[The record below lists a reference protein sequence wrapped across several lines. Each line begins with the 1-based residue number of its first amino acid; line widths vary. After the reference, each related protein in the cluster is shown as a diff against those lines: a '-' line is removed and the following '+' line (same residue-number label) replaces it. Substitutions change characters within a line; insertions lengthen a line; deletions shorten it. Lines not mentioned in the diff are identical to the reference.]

1 MKITYANLKGF
12 KRFHLGKISELEAEF
27 HAPVTVITA
36 ANGWGKALAN
46 HTPIYTNHGWKTMGT
61 LEMTDKVVS
70 WTGEFVDLEGI
81 YPQGKKTLWK
91 VIFEDRFIFAD
102 ANHLWTIFC
111 RSRASDTSYCKMVV
125 TTSRLKFLLDKDI
138 CHEICVPLQ
147 QNTNLRR
154 VTHFWTLMKRHGV
167 TKDLVKELQLGAKV
181 KISNLTTSDRWKLLN
196 AVRALGGCAKL
207 YSRDALIVYKLD
219 YRPENLTLEDLK
231 TGFYPLLQVK
241 KIVVTNKE
249 EECTCIRVKH
259 PDHLFVVGDSI
270 VTHNSSLLR
279 ELNPLPSVRTD
290 YERDGR
296 KEIHITHEGHLY
308 KVISDFSNRVSPHS
322 FEMDGVEL
330 NNGHTTD
337 VQMELVAQHFG
348 LTPAVRDLIYN
359 KTEMCSL
366 TRANRKTLFL
376 SINPL
381 DLSLIVPAYKTA
393 MSDFKDCKANL
404 QLLYSRKAE
413 LESKMI
419 KPEILAQHIKTKEEL
434 SNDLVEIDK
443 ILYSLEQHVRGLK
456 NQYADELNYRQ
467 ICINQNR
474 PLLPGKEILAEC
486 NSLLKKISDWV
497 DIPRGEEF
505 NVKKESL
512 RVSQEQ
518 LNTRKADIAASIKT
532 LSTEIDEYQRHL
544 ESAADRPVS
553 KIEDELKE
561 LDKELEKYKNLPANP
576 IPFQLLDRYRE
587 LTKSLSEIL
596 YVFRDSTAK
605 MLDPAVLSKK
615 FTELAEFT
623 TKTQTLS
630 SELSSLKNVISEEE
644 AEIVKH
650 SDKAQVPKNCQS
662 TTCGL
667 RQLFQ
672 QRLERVTSSLKAHQ
686 NKCALTEKT
695 YQETLKQFNQ
705 LQTELTP
712 YSEAHLLDRYHS
724 LYSALKND
732 NFLSWRDW
740 DKDLLDLVNTQPFLI
755 VKELNELID
764 GSQLAYERDQ
774 LLSKKQKL
782 TTELEVLMKSSGAS
796 LEFLTKKLKEKEELV
811 SSKLQQLN
819 EITESI
825 KEVDSS
831 YASYVEYSLAMD
843 KITSMQ
849 QQYDKG
855 EKALIVAQAI
865 TYWSNLGRKFT
876 EAKKVI
882 SEELRKLETLVQDQQ
897 VLKRTYSSETVNLI
911 DSIEK
916 DKKIYD
922 LITQSLSPNSGFPH
936 KSMVKYLN
944 ALINNVNYFLSQVW
958 NYKLRLLPV
967 PADENL
973 DYAFRIEVANDTA
986 GDINVLSEGQTEIV
1000 NLVWVLT
1007 ILFQM
1012 KLLNKIPLYA
1022 DELGRTFDSTH
1033 RFKLLGFLN
1042 QLIDNKYIEQMFLV
1056 SHYSVFTTG
1065 FTDSEVICLSPDQM
1079 NDMPQGVNE
1088 HVRIGTF

>member
-27 HAPVTVITA
+27 HSPVTVITA

-46 HTPIYTNHGWKTMGT
+46 STAIYTDHGWKTMGT
-61 LEMTDKVVS
+61 LEITDKVSS
-70 WTGEFVDLEGI
+70 WTGEMVELEGI
-81 YPQGKKTLWK
+81 YPQGEKTLWK
-91 VIFEDRFIFAD
+91 VIFEDRCIFTD
-102 ANHLWTIFC
+102 ENHLWTIFY
-111 RSRASDTSYCKMVV
+111 RTKEDDIDYQSANA
-125 TTSRLKFLLDKDI
+125 TTVQLQELLDSKSFY
-138 CHEICVPLQ
+138 EICVPLV
-147 QNTNLRR
+147 QNTKSYRFTRL
-154 VTHFWTLMKRHGV
+154 WTQLKQHGV
-167 TKDLVKELQLGAKV
+167 TRELVRELKLGAKV
-181 KISNLTTSDRWKLLN
+181 RIKNLAAKDRWNLAN
-196 AVRALGGCAKL
+196 TVRAMGGCARL
-207 YSRDALIVYKLD
+207 SGRSGLIVYKLD
-219 YRPENLTLEDLK
+219 FRPSHLTLEDLK

-241 KIVVTNKE
+241 HVSITEKK

-259 PDHLFVVGDSI
+259 PDHLFVAGDAVVS
-270 VTHNSSLLR
+270 HNSSLLR

-404 QLLYSRKAE
+404 QLLYSRKSE
-413 LESKMI
+413 LESKMV

-443 ILYSLEQHVRGLK
+443 ILYSLEQHVCNLH
-456 NQYADELNYRQ
+456 NQYSDELNYRQ
-467 ICINQNR
+467 TCVNQNR
-474 PLLPGKEILAEC
+474 PLLPKNEILTEC
-486 NSLLKKISDWV
+486 HNLLRKMSDWAN
-497 DIPRGEEF
+497 IPRGDEF
-505 NVKKESL
+505 LAQKEKL
-512 RVSQEQ
+512 RASQEQ
-518 LNTRKADIAASIKT
+518 LNTRKADIATSIKT
-532 LSTEIDEYQRHL
+532 LSTEIDEYHHHL

-561 LDKELEKYKNLPANP
+561 LDKELEKYKNLPVDP

-587 LTKSLSEIL
+587 IVNSLSEIL
-596 YVFRDSTAK
+596 YVFRDSTVK
-605 MLDPAVLSKK
+605 MLDPSVLSTK
-615 FTELAEFT
+615 FTELTELT
-623 TKTQTLS
+623 TKTQLLS
-630 SELSSLKNVISEEE
+630 NELVTLKNTISEEE
-644 AEIVKH
+644 AEVIRH
-650 SDKAQVPKNCQS
+650 NDKAQVPKSCQS

-672 QRLERVTSSLKAHQ
+672 QQLERVESSLKAHQ
-686 NKCALTEKT
+686 DKYTLTEKT
-695 YQETLKQFNQ
+695 YQETLNQFNQ
-705 LQTELTP
+705 LQAELTP

-724 LYSALKND
+724 LYSTLKND

-796 LEFLTKKLKEKEELV
+796 LEFLAKKLKEKEELV

-819 EITESI
+819 EITEDI
-825 KEVDSS
+825 KEVDSL
-831 YASYVEYSLAMD
+831 YASYVEYSLAMN

-865 TYWSNLGRKFT
+865 SYWSNLGKKFI

-897 VLKRTYSSETVNLI
+897 VLRRTYNSETINLI
-911 DSIEK
+911 DNIEK

-922 LITQSLSPNSGFPH
+922 LIAQSLSPNSGFPH

-1088 HVRIGTF
+1088 HVRISTF

>member
-1 MKITYANLKGF
+1 MKVTYINLRGF

-27 HAPVTVITA
+27 HSPVTVITA

-61 LEMTDKVVS
+61 LEMTDQVLS
-70 WTGEFVDLEGI
+70 WTGEFVELEGI

-91 VIFEDRFIFAD
+91 VTFEDRYIFTD
-102 ANHLWTIFC
+102 DNHLWTVFY
-111 RSRASDTSYCKMVV
+111 RSDASDTNYRKTDV
-125 TTSRLKFLLDKDI
+125 TTRQLKILLEEGML
-138 CHEICVPLQ
+138 HEICVPMQ
-147 QNTNLRR
+147 QNTDMRR
-154 VTHFWTLMKRHGV
+154 VTRFWTLMKKHGV
-167 TKDLVKELQLGAKV
+167 TRDLVKELQLGSKV
-181 KISNLTTSDRWKLLN
+181 KISNLSSSDRWKITN

-207 YSRDALIVYKLD
+207 HGKDGLIVYKLD
-219 YRPENLTLEDLK
+219 FRPENLTLEDLE

-241 KIVVTNKE
+241 KVAVTNRK

-259 PDHLFVVGDSI
+259 PDHLFVAGDSI

-290 YERDGR
+290 YEKDGR

-381 DLSLIVPAYKTA
+381 DLSLIIPAYKTA

-434 SNDLVEIDK
+434 NNDLIEIDK
-443 ILYSLEQHVRGLK
+443 ILYSLEQHISGLR

-467 ICINQNR
+467 TCVNQNC

-486 NSLLKKISDWV
+486 NSLLKKMNDWAN
-497 DIPRGEEF
+497 IPRGEEF
-505 NVKKESL
+505 NLKKEQL

-553 KIEDELKE
+553 KIEDELKG
-561 LDKELEKYKNLPANP
+561 LDKELEKYKNIPINP
-576 IPFQLLDRYRE
+576 IPVHLLDRYRE
-587 LTKSLSEIL
+587 LVNSISEIL
-596 YVFRDSTAK
+596 YVFRDSTVTMVA
-605 MLDPAVLSKK
+605 PAVLSKK
-615 FTELAEFT
+615 LEEVN
-623 TKTQTLS
+623 
-630 SELSSLKNVISEEE
+630 ELSVQSKSLLNELTTLNGIISEEE
-644 AEIVKH
+644 TEIVRH
-650 SDKAQVPKNCQS
+650 NEKAQVPKDCKS

-667 RQLFQ
+667 RQLFR
-672 QRLERVTSSLKAHQ
+672 QRMEKVETSLKSHK
-686 NKCALTEKT
+686 NKFAATEKVYNEVT
-695 YQETLKQFNQ
+695 AKLKKIQEETQ
-705 LQTELTP
+705 P
-712 YSEAHLLDRYHS
+712 YVATKMLDRYQI
-724 LYSALKND
+724 LAGILKND

-796 LEFLTKKLKEKEELV
+796 LEFLAKKLKEKEELV
-811 SSKLQQLN
+811 SAKLKQLN
-819 EITESI
+819 EITEDI
-825 KEVDSS
+825 KEVDSL
-831 YASYVEYSLAMD
+831 YASLVEYSLATN
-843 KITSMQ
+843 KVTSMQ
-849 QQYDKG
+849 QKYDKG

-865 TYWSNLGRKFT
+865 SYWSSLGKKFI
-876 EAKKVI
+876 EAKKDI

-911 DSIEK
+911 DNIEK

-922 LITQSLSPNSGFPH
+922 LISQSLSPNSGFPH

-973 DYAFRIEVANDTA
+973 DYSFRIEVANDTA

-1088 HVRIGTF
+1088 HVRISTF

>member
-27 HAPVTVITA
+27 HSPVTIITA

-46 HTPIYTNHGWKTMGT
+46 STAIYTDHGWKTMGT
-61 LEMTDKVVS
+61 LEMTDKVSS
-70 WTGEFVDLEGI
+70 WTGEMVELEGI
-81 YPQGKKTLWK
+81 YPQGEKTLWK
-91 VIFEDRFIFAD
+91 VIFEDRCVFTD
-102 ANHLWTIFC
+102 ENHLWTIFY
-111 RSRASDTSYCKMVV
+111 RIQEDDINYQSTDV
-125 TTSRLKFLLDKDI
+125 TTSQLQELLDSKRF
-138 CHEICVPLQ
+138 CEICVPLI
-147 QNTNLRR
+147 QNTKRHRATRL
-154 VTHFWTLMKRHGV
+154 WTQLKQHGV
-167 TKDLVKELQLGAKV
+167 TRELVRELKLGAKV
-181 KISNLTTSDRWKLLN
+181 RIKNLATKDRWNLTNT
-196 AVRALGGCAKL
+196 VRAMGGCARL
-207 YSRDALIVYKLD
+207 SGRNGLIIYKLD
-219 YRPENLTLEDLK
+219 FRPSHLTLEDLK

-241 KIVVTNKE
+241 YVAITEKK

-259 PDHLFVVGDSI
+259 PDHLFVAGDAVVS
-270 VTHNSSLLR
+270 HNSSLLR

-322 FEMDGVEL
+322 FVMDGVEL

-404 QLLYSRKAE
+404 QLLYSRKSE

-434 SNDLVEIDK
+434 SSDLVEIDK
-443 ILYSLEQHVRGLK
+443 ILYSLEQHVRGLR

-467 ICINQNR
+467 TCVNQNR
-474 PLLPGKEILAEC
+474 PLLPKNEILTEC
-486 NSLLKKISDWV
+486 HNLLRKMNDWAN
-497 DIPRGEEF
+497 IPRDDEF
-505 NVKKESL
+505 LAQKEKL
-512 RVSQEQ
+512 RASQEQ
-518 LNTRKADIAASIKT
+518 LNTRKADITASIKT
-532 LSTEIDEYQRHL
+532 LSTEIDEYQHHL

-553 KIEDELKE
+553 RIEDELKE

-576 IPFQLLDRYRE
+576 IPSQLLDRYRE
-587 LTKSLSEIL
+587 LTKSLTEIL
-596 YVFRDSTAK
+596 YVFRDSTVK
-605 MLDPAVLSKK
+605 MLDPVVLSKK
-615 FTELAEFT
+615 FTELTELT
-623 TKTQTLS
+623 TKTRLLS
-630 SELSSLKNVISEEE
+630 NELTTLKNIISEEE
-644 AEIVKH
+644 AEIIKH
-650 SDKAQVPKNCQS
+650 NDKAQVPQNCQS

-672 QRLERVTSSLKAHQ
+672 QRLERVESSLKAHQ
-686 NKCALTEKT
+686 NKYTLTEKT
-695 YQETLKQFNQ
+695 YQETLEQLNQ
-705 LQTELTP
+705 LQTELAP

-724 LYSALKND
+724 LYSTLKND

-764 GSQLAYERDQ
+764 GSQLAHERDQ
-774 LLSKKQKL
+774 FLSKKQKL

-796 LEFLTKKLKEKEELV
+796 LEFLAKKLKEKEELV

-819 EITESI
+819 EITEDI
-825 KEVDSS
+825 KEVDSL
-831 YASYVEYSLAMD
+831 YASYVEYSLAMN

-849 QQYDKG
+849 QHYDKG

-922 LITQSLSPNSGFPH
+922 LIAQSLSPNSGFPH

-1088 HVRIGTF
+1088 HVRISTF